1 MLAQLSISQTG
12 YIKGKKTWMQISGTF
27 RIILEKV
34 ISKKQ
39 FINKIKSVSYL
50 IVFKGFILV
59 QEEKS
64 SPRFMAVLQPPASYF
79 PEGMTTACFKTWQKI
94 AKIL

>member
-1 MLAQLSISQTG
+1 M
-12 YIKGKKTWMQISGTF
+12 KISGKF

-34 ISKKQ
+34 VNKKMK
-39 FINKIKSVSYL
+39 IKIKSVTYL
-50 IVFKGFILV
+50 IFFVGFILV

-79 PEGMTTACFKTWQKI
+79 PKGMTTVCFKTGKRLP
-94 AKIL
+94 KFF